1 MRLGDDLPDHG
12 RAGAL
17 VSFAQCPDSG
27 LIPATIC
34 FESW

>member
-27 LIPATIC
+27 L
-34 FESW
+34 